1 MVTTRSSS
9 STAAVSQHQNH
20 TPPLYSHDEP
30 PLYTIDLSLP
40 PKHRYARICAD
51 YKPKLSALTSLYDE
65 TLAFLGI
72 PWIGRVLLNNL
83 ILRRVQCAEETEE
96 IRAIARA
103 VKVPVHLV
111 VAYNTLL
118 DLFSGCISAG
128 VRVQD
133 AGEGR
138 NKPSMVHLR
147 GLDWDMEPL
156 RELIINVE
164 YVRGGNV
171 VARAVTYAG
180 YTGVLTGVREGLS
193 ISFNYRACIASSSP
207 IHKHRIHQLL
217 MLMGFRR
224 SVPSHLR
231 RILLSP
237 DPPQTLHDINQWVTH
252 SKTRLSSCYLTFCS
266 PSAVLVVERDL
277 AKATVRTSET
287 YLAVTN
293 HDLAMESMTQDERK
307 RMLRE
312 QGFNDSVVN
321 DIVVDSVE
329 RKDGLMEHVMGTE
342 VRGEARRTMRD
353 VKEWLEAEPVKNEMT
368 HYSCIMDPSV
378 RGGGLVWVQRYP
390 FVPRDVDARS
400 ESFT

>member
-9 STAAVSQHQNH
+9 SSKAKGLSRPQ
-20 TPPLYSHDEP
+20 PPLYSNDEP

-40 PKHRYARICAD
+40 PKQRYTRICAD
-51 YKPKLSALTSLYDE
+51 YKHKLSALTSLYDE
-65 TLAFLGI
+65 TLTFLGV

-83 ILRRVQCAEETEE
+83 ILRRVHCAEETEE

-128 VRVQD
+128 VRVRD

-138 NKPSMVHLR
+138 DKSSIVHLR

-193 ISFNYRACIASSSP
+193 ISFNYRACIASSSS
-207 IHKHRIHQLL
+207 ILKRRIHQLL
-217 MLMGFRR
+217 MLTGFRR

-231 RILLSP
+231 HILLSP
-237 DPPQTLHDINQWVTH
+237 DPPQTTLHDIRQWLTH
-252 SKTRLSSCYLTFCS
+252 PATRLSSCYLTFCS

-277 AKATVRTSET
+277 AKATVRTSES
-287 YLAVTN
+287 YLVVTN
-293 HDLAMESMTQDERK
+293 HDEDMEGMALDDRK
-307 RMLRE
+307 RLLRE
-312 QGFNDSVVN
+312 QGYDDGLVN

-329 RKDGLMEHVMGTE
+329 RKDSLLEL
-342 VRGEARRTMRD
+342 VRGSEFRGKPRRTMAD
-353 VKEWLEAEPVKNEMT
+353 VKEWLETDPVKNEMT

-390 FVPRDVDARS
+390 FVPRDDD
-400 ESFT
+400 ESFSA